1 LSSAGVWAGTA
12 VRNLDPL
19 LENLATAQAGLLRA
33 ADAIPADRWTESPAE
48 GRWSAGEVVCHLI
61 GVERAII
68 SRADKILQKP
78 PRNVPLYKRF
88 RLPMAMVEIRFIRRR
103 SPVRLQTQ
111 LLREKEVMLAELREV
126 RGRTLAFIDET
137 KGRDLS
143 MYMFPQAFLGM
154 LNLYEWFQMIASHE
168 VRHTKQMKEIGATL
182 PKAVVS
188 LQK

>member
-1 LSSAGVWAGTA
+1 M
-12 VRNLDPL
+12 RNLNPL
-19 LENLATAQAGLLRA
+19 LENLASAQAGFLRA
-33 ADAIPADRWTESPAE
+33 ADAIPADRWTENPLE

-61 GVERAII
+61 SVERAII

-78 PRNVPLYKRF
+78 PRKVPLYRRL
-88 RLPMAMVEIRFIRRR
+88 RLPMAVVEIRFIRRK
-103 SPVRLQTQ
+103 SPIRLETQ
-111 LLREKEVMLAELREV
+111 LLREKEAMLAELREV

-143 MYMFPQAFLGM
+143 TYMFPQPFLGM

-168 VRHTKQMKEIGATL
+168 VRHTKQMKEISAAL

>member
-1 LSSAGVWAGTA
+1 M
-12 VRNLDPL
+12 RNLQPL
-19 LENLATAQAGLLRA
+19 LENLARAQAGLLRA
-33 ADAIPADRWTESPAE
+33 ADAIPADRWTENPLE

-61 GVERAII
+61 SVERAII

-78 PRNVPLYKRF
+78 ARNVPLYRRF
-88 RLPMAMVEIRFIRRR
+88 RLPMAVVEIRFVRRR
-103 SPVRLQTQ
+103 SPIPLEAQ
-111 LLREKEVMLAELREV
+111 LLREKEAMLAELREV

-143 MYMFPQAFLGM
+143 TYMFPAFLGM

-168 VRHTKQMKEIGATL
+168 VRHTKQMKEIGAAL
-182 PKAVVS
+182 PKAVVG